1 MPYIYTMTKRTQ
13 KQRQSQKQVVNIR
26 LDAPKRKRSRRQR
39 RRRMPT
45 LAEAVASDYLQPQ
58 QLAPTII
65 LQTGQGAPIG
75 GTSAIPNTRIPAFS
89 QMLMGSRT
97 PALEDIGQIGTE
109 GRVEIMDRPTK
120 QEQLGELIEPVSQVP
135 TYGPSQFQFTNPQ
148 APNDPSIG
156 LQFGEPIRY
165 ISPASEQPIEEVSV
179 SAEPFFK
186 TGSKGYYIQKIKE
199 LSGKELNPNEST
211 LKELK
216 YAYKI
221 LKSGKQK

>member
-1 MPYIYTMTKRTQ
+1 
-13 KQRQSQKQVVNIR
+13 
-26 LDAPKRKRSRRQR
+26 
-39 RRRMPT
+39 MPT
-45 LAEAVASDYLQPQ
+45 LADAVASDYLQPQ

-65 LQTGQGAPIG
+65 LQTGQGPPIG
-75 GTSAIPNTRIPAFS
+75 GTSAIANTRIPGPS
-89 QMLMGSRT
+89 MLMGSRT

-109 GRVEIMDRPTK
+109 GRVQILTLPTK
-120 QEQLGELIEPVSQVP
+120 QEQLGELIEPVSQIP
-135 TYGPSQFQFTNPQ
+135 GYGPSQFQFSNPQ

-156 LQFGEPIRY
+156 IQFEEPIRY

>member
-1 MPYIYTMTKRTQ
+1 MTKRSQ

-45 LAEAVASDYLQPQ
+45 LADAVASDYLQPQ

-65 LQTGQGAPIG
+65 LQTGQGPPIG
-75 GTSAIPNTRIPAFS
+75 GTSAIPNTRTPAFS

-109 GRVEIMDRPTK
+109 GRVEILERPTK
-120 QEQLGELIEPVSQVP
+120 REQLGELIEPVSQIP
-135 TYGPSQFQFTNPQ
+135 TYGPSQFQFSNPQ
-148 APNDPSIG
+148 VPNDPSIG
-156 LQFGEPIRY
+156 IQFGEPIRY
-165 ISPASEQPIEEVSV
+165 MSPASEEPIEQV

-186 TGSKGYYIQKIKE
+186 SGSKGYYIQKIKE
-199 LSGKELNPNEST
+199 ISGKQLNPNEST

-216 YAYKI
+216 YTYKV

>member
-1 MPYIYTMTKRTQ
+1 MTKRTQ
-13 KQRQSQKQVVNIR
+13 KQKQTQKQIVNIR
-26 LDAPKRKRSRRQR
+26 LGETPKKRRRQR

-45 LAEAVASDYLQPQ
+45 LADAVASDYLQPQ

-65 LQTGQGAPIG
+65 LQTGQGPPIG

-109 GRVEIMDRPTK
+109 GRVEILERLTK
-120 QEQLGELIEPVSQVP
+120 KEQLGELIEPVSQIP
-135 TYGPSQFQFTNPQ
+135 GYGPSQFQFSNPQ

-156 LQFGEPIRY
+156 IQFGEPIRY
-165 ISPASEQPIEEVSV
+165 MSPPSERPIEGLV

-199 LSGKELNPNEST
+199 LSGKELKPNEST